1 VQTAH
6 PLRQEGARWD
16 VQRVTTSKP
25 SVQIITQPDYYG
37 EDETEL
43 SPDWSTPISAPHSYR
58 PSTSAEGPVAV
69 PVGTSAATSSR
80 PSRGKAW
87 LALECPPT
95 WANGD
100 VHRYAEEESEET
112 ASETFVTNAGT
123 SRGSVVAQVQTQ
135 GPKLRP
141 SYDPLEAARRKTV
154 AAEALG
160 VRKTAGR
167 KTVTQAFRKQVLAHH
182 PDKGGSTVDFQAINA
197 AYGRMKVASDDDRE

>member
-1 VQTAH
+1 M
-6 PLRQEGARWD
+6 
-16 VQRVTTSKP
+16 SKVGHQHHDAP
-25 SVQIITQPDYYG
+25 AYR
-37 EDETEL
+37 
-43 SPDWSTPISAPHSYR
+43 PISAPHSYR
-58 PSTSAEGPVAV
+58 PSTSAEGPVA
-69 PVGTSAATSSR
+69 
-80 PSRGKAW
+80 
-87 LALECPPT
+87 
-95 WANGD
+95 
-100 VHRYAEEESEET
+100 EESEET